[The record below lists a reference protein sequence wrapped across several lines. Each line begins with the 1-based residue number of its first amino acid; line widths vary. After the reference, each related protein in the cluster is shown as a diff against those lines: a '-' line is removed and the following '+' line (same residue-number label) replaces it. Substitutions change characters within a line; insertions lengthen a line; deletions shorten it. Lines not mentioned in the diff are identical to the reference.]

1 MSGIYSRT
9 WYDDTCVSPSEQS
22 TQQIQNK
29 NFEFC
34 IIGGGLA
41 GLSCAYHL
49 AKMGAS
55 VVLLEK
61 SAIGAGASGR
71 NGGFCSAGWAAN
83 TSQINRMIGKSNCI
97 EFEELGLE
105 GLSWMRQRAF
115 SPEYSK
121 AEAVNG
127 VISLG
132 LTKNLP
138 EKSEIITQKNLEQF
152 VRGPRYRWGI
162 IDKSAF
168 HFHPLNFLRIFAGEV
183 KKIGVK
189 VIDNVG
195 DVQIDTANVRTSSGT
210 DFRCNRI
217 IWATGGYGLESNSV
231 LKNLVLP
238 IQTFICVTS
247 PMGDILDE
255 YIPTNM
261 ALGDDRRAG
270 NYFRRLSDGRLLWGM
285 GVSAMRQK
293 SSQQI
298 RLMGWKNIKAH
309 FPNMVQDMEKDRI
322 VIDYAWSGL
331 MAYASHFLPVVG
343 QISDRELTLCGFGG
357 HGMNTAP
364 IVGKK
369 MAMFLNGNLK
379 SLDLFSIIP
388 KRKTYGLLGRLA
400 AEIEYRRLS
409 FLDMVNERY

>member
-1 MSGIYSRT
+1 MS
-9 WYDDTCVSPSEQS
+9 
-22 TQQIQNK
+22 
-29 NFEFC
+29 
-34 IIGGGLA
+34 
-41 GLSCAYHL
+41 
-49 AKMGAS
+49 
-55 VVLLEK
+55 
-61 SAIGAGASGR
+61 
-71 NGGFCSAGWAAN
+71 
-83 TSQINRMIGKSNCI
+83 
-97 EFEELGLE
+97 
-105 GLSWMRQRAF
+105 
-115 SPEYSK
+115 
-121 AEAVNG
+121 
-127 VISLG
+127 
-132 LTKNLP
+132 
-138 EKSEIITQKNLEQF
+138 
-152 VRGPRYRWGI
+152 
-162 IDKSAF
+162 
-168 HFHPLNFLRIFAGEV
+168 
-183 KKIGVK
+183 
-189 VIDNVG
+189 
-195 DVQIDTANVRTSSGT
+195 
-210 DFRCNRI
+210 
-217 IWATGGYGLESNSV
+217 
-231 LKNLVLP
+231 
-238 IQTFICVTS
+238 
-247 PMGDILDE
+247 DILDK

-309 FPNMVQDMEKDRI
+309 FPDMVQDMERDRI